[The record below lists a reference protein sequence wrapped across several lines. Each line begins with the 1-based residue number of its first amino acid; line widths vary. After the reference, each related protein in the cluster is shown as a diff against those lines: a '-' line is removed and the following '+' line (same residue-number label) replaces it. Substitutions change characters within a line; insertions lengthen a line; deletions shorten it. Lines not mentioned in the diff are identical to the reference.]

1 MFSWENVRLTALAV
15 ELPLERVSTA
25 TLETKLAPLYHQLRI
40 PLGYIEQLS
49 GISDRRWWPAGT
61 PPSFGAVQAARKA
74 LQQAGIAAQAVE
86 TLHYAG
92 VCREHFEPATACRVA
107 AELGISGAVQVYD
120 VSNACL
126 GVLNSMVS
134 IANQI
139 ELRQITCGLVVACES
154 ARAITEKMSA
164 AMLQRP
170 EMEFFRRTIGVLTGG
185 SGAVAMLLSHKDYA
199 PPHAHILQ
207 GGVAGS
213 APQFHRLCH
222 WGLDTQGTETLVL
235 DSIALLQHGM
245 GISARTF
252 AHFLRHCDRTGE
264 QIDKVICHQVSHK
277 HNRSVLELLQI
288 PAAKAFSTYAT
299 LGNIGA
305 VSLPLTATLAAQEGF
320 FNTGDFVALL
330 GIGSGLNTVM
340 LGVEW

>member
-1 MFSWENVRLTALAV
+1 MFSWESVCIAALAV
-15 ELPLERVSTA
+15 ELPSERISTA
-25 TLETKLAPLYHQLRI
+25 ALEAKLAPLYRQLHI
-40 PLGYIEQLS
+40 PSGYIEQLS
-49 GISDRRWWPAGT
+49 GIRERRWWPAGT
-61 PPSFGAVQAARKA
+61 PPSRGAVCAARKA
-74 LQQAGIAAQAVE
+74 LQQAGIVAQEVD

-154 ARAITEKMSA
+154 ARTITEKMIA
-164 AMLQRP
+164 ALLQRP

-185 SGAVAMLLSHKDYA
+185 SGAVAVLLLHKDRISH
-199 PPHAHILQ
+199 HAHTLCR
-207 GGVAGS
+207 GVAGS
-213 APQFHRLCH
+213 DPQFHHLCH
-222 WGLDTQGTETLVL
+222 WGVDAQGTETLVL

-245 GISARTF
+245 GISERTF
-252 AHFLRHCDRTGE
+252 EHFIRHCERTRE
-264 QIDKVICHQVSHK
+264 QVDKVICHQVSHK
-277 HNRSVLELLQI
+277 HNRSVLALLRI
-288 PAAKAFSTYAT
+288 PAAQEFSTYTT
-299 LGNIGA
+299 LGNIGS

-320 FNTGDFVALL
+320 LTTGDFVALL
-330 GIGSGLNTVM
+330 GIGSGFNTVM

>member
-1 MFSWENVRLTALAV
+1 MFSWENVRIAAMAI
-15 ELPLERVSTA
+15 ELPSERVSTA
-25 TLETKLAPLYHQLRI
+25 ALETKLAPLYRQLHI

-49 GISDRRWWPAGT
+49 GIRERRWWPAGT
-61 PPSFGAVQAARKA
+61 APSFGAVQAARRV
-74 LQQAGIAAQAVE
+74 LRQAGITAQQVE

-107 AELGISGAVQVYD
+107 AELGCEGAMQVYD

-126 GVLNSMVS
+126 GVLNSVVS

-139 ELRQITCGLVVACES
+139 ELRQITHGLVVACES
-154 ARAITEKMSA
+154 ARPITEKMSA
-164 AMLQRP
+164 ALLQRA

-185 SGAVAMLLSHKDYA
+185 SGAVAVLLSHRDYA
-199 PPHAHILQ
+199 PQHAPALR

-213 APQFHRLCH
+213 DPQFYRLCH
-222 WGLDTQGTETLVL
+222 WGVDAQGTETLVL

-245 GISARTF
+245 SISARTF
-252 AHFLRHCDRTGE
+252 AHFLRHCERTCD

-288 PAAKAFSTYAT
+288 PAAKEFSTYAT

-305 VSLPLTATLAAQEGF
+305 VSLPLTATLAMQEGF
-320 FNTGDFVALL
+320 LNAGNFVALL
-330 GIGSGLNTVM
+330 GIGSGFNTVM

>member
-1 MFSWENVRLTALAV
+1 MFSWENVRLTALTV
-15 ELPLERVSTA
+15 ELPSERVSTA
-25 TLETKLAPLYHQLRI
+25 TLEAKLAPLYHKLRI
-40 PLGYIEQLS
+40 PIGYIEQLS
-49 GISDRRWWPAGT
+49 GIKERRWWPAGT
-61 PPSFGAVQAARKA
+61 LPSFGAVRAARKA
-74 LQQAGIAAQAVE
+74 LQQAGIAAQEVE

-107 AELGISGAVQVYD
+107 AELGIGGAVQVYD

-139 ELRQITCGLVVACES
+139 ELQQITCGLVVACES
-154 ARAITEKMSA
+154 ARTITEKMSA
-164 AMLQRP
+164 AMLQCT

-185 SGAVAMLLSHKDYA
+185 SGAVAVLLSHKDYA
-199 PPHAHILQ
+199 PQNAHTLR

-213 APQFHRLCH
+213 DPQFHRLCH
-222 WGLDTQGTETLVL
+222 WGVDAQGTETLVL
-235 DSIALLQHGM
+235 DSIALLKHGM
-245 GISARTF
+245 GISERTF
-252 AHFLRHCDRTGE
+252 AHFLRHFDLSRE
-264 QIDKVICHQVSHK
+264 QINKVICHQVSYK

-288 PAAKAFSTYAT
+288 PAAKEFSTYAM

-320 FNTGDFVALL
+320 LNAGDFVALL
-330 GIGSGLNTVM
+330 GIGSGFNTVM

>member
-1 MFSWENVRLTALAV
+1 MFRWQNVRIAALAV
-15 ELPLERVSTA
+15 ELPDEQISTA
-25 TLETKLAPLYHQLRI
+25 ALEAKLAPLYSKLHI

-49 GISDRRWWPAGT
+49 GIHARRWWPAGT
-61 PPSFGAVQAARKA
+61 PPSFGAVRAGRKA
-74 LQQAGIAAQAVE
+74 LQQAGIATQDVA

-139 ELRQITCGLVVACES
+139 ELRQINCGLIVACES
-154 ARAITEKMSA
+154 ARHITEKMCA
-164 AMLQRP
+164 ALLQRT

-185 SGAVAMLLSHKDYA
+185 SGAVAVLLTHKDNA
-199 PPHAHILQ
+199 PQDAPTLL

-213 APQFHRLCH
+213 DPQFHRLCH
-222 WGLDTQGTETLVL
+222 WGVDAQGTETLVL
-235 DSIALLQHGM
+235 DSIALLKHGM
-245 GISARTF
+245 GISERTF
-252 AHFLRHCDRTGE
+252 AHFLRHFDLNRDD
-264 QIDKVICHQVSHK
+264 IDKVICHQVSHK
-277 HNRSVLELLQI
+277 HNSSVLALLQI
-288 PAAKAFSTYAT
+288 PAAREYSTYAT

-305 VSLPLTATLAAQEGF
+305 VSLPLTATLAAHNNFLQH
-320 FNTGDFVALL
+320 GDFVALL
-330 GIGSGLNTVM
+330 GIGSGFNTVM

>member
-1 MFSWENVRLTALAV
+1 MFRWQNVRIAALAI
-15 ELPLERVSTA
+15 ELPAEQVSTA
-25 TLETKLAPLYHQLRI
+25 ALESALAPLYRKLHI
-40 PLGYIEQLS
+40 PSGYIEQLS
-49 GISDRRWWPAGT
+49 GIHARRWWPAGT
-61 PPSFGAVQAARKA
+61 PPSFGAVHAARQA
-74 LQQAGIAAQAVE
+74 LQQAGLTAQDVE

-107 AELGISGAVQVYD
+107 AELGVSGAVQVYD

-139 ELRQITCGLVVACES
+139 ELRQIKCGLAVACES
-154 ARAITEKMSA
+154 ARNITQKMST
-164 AMLQRP
+164 AMLQRA

-185 SGAVAMLLSHKDYA
+185 SGAVAVLLTHKDSAPSAAPMLL
-199 PPHAHILQ
+199 

-213 APQFHRLCH
+213 DPQFHRLCH
-222 WGLDTQGTETLVL
+222 WGVDAQGTETLLL

-245 GISARTF
+245 GISERTF
-252 AHFLRHCDRTGE
+252 AHFLRHFDLRRDD
-264 QIDKVICHQVSHK
+264 IDKVICHQVSHK
-277 HNRSVLELLQI
+277 HNSSVLTLLQI
-288 PAAKAFSTYAT
+288 PAAKEYSTYAT

-305 VSLPLTATLAAQEGF
+305 VSLPLTATLAAQHNF
-320 FNTGDFVALL
+320 FQRSDFVALL
-330 GIGSGLNTVM
+330 GIGSGFNTVM

>member
-1 MFSWENVRLTALAV
+1 MFSWDNVRLAALAV
-15 ELPLERVSTA
+15 ELPSERISTA
-25 TLETKLAPLYHQLRI
+25 TLETKLASLYRQLHI
-40 PLGYIEQLS
+40 PVGYIEQLS
-49 GISDRRWWPAGT
+49 GIRERRWWPVDT
-61 PPSFGAVQAARKA
+61 PPSFGAVRAARQA
-74 LQQAGIAAQAVE
+74 LQQADVAVQAIE

-139 ELRQITCGLVVACES
+139 ELRQISCGLVVACES
-154 ARAITEKMSA
+154 ARNITEKMSM
-164 AMLQRP
+164 AMLQHA

-185 SGAVAMLLSHKDYA
+185 SGAVAVLLMHKDHA
-199 PPHAHILQ
+199 PPKAHTLR

-213 APQFHRLCH
+213 DPQFHRLCH
-222 WGLDTQGTETLVL
+222 WGVDAQGVETLVL
-235 DSIALLQHGM
+235 DSIALLQHGL
-245 GISARTF
+245 GISERTF
-252 AHFLRHCDRTGE
+252 AHFLRHCAKSRE
-264 QIDKVICHQVSHK
+264 QIAKVICHQVSHK

-288 PAAKAFSTYAT
+288 PAAKEFSTYAT

-305 VSLPLTATLAAQEGF
+305 VSLPLTATLAAQQGF
-320 FNTGDFVALL
+320 LAAGDFVALL
-330 GIGSGLNTVM
+330 GIGSGFNTVM

>member
-1 MFSWENVRLTALAV
+1 MFSWDNVRITALAI
-15 ELPLERVSTA
+15 ELPSERISTA
-25 TLETKLAPLYHQLRI
+25 ALEANLAPLYRQLHI
-40 PLGYIEQLS
+40 PPSYIEQLS
-49 GISDRRWWPAGT
+49 GIRERRWWPEGT
-61 PPSFGAVQAARKA
+61 PPSYGAVRAANKA
-74 LQQAGIAAQAVE
+74 LQQASIAAQEVQ

-107 AELGISGAVQVYD
+107 AELGISGSVQVYD

-126 GVLNSMVS
+126 GVLNGMVS

-139 ELRQITCGLVVACES
+139 ELQQITCGLVVACES
-154 ARAITEKMSA
+154 ARNITVKMST
-164 AMLQRP
+164 AMLQRT

-185 SGAVAMLLSHKDYA
+185 SGAVAVLLSHKNYA
-199 PPHAHILQ
+199 PPEAHTLH

-213 APQFHRLCH
+213 DPQFHRLCH
-222 WGLDTQGTETLVL
+222 WGVDAQGTETLVL
-235 DSIALLQHGM
+235 DSIALLQHGLA
-245 GISARTF
+245 ISERTF
-252 AHFLRHCDRTGE
+252 AHFLRHFNLSRK

-288 PAAKAFSTYAT
+288 PVAKEFSTYAM

-305 VSLPLTATLAAQEGF
+305 VSLPLTATLAAQQGVIKA
-320 FNTGDFVALL
+320 GDFVALL
-330 GIGSGLNTVM
+330 GIGSGFNTVM